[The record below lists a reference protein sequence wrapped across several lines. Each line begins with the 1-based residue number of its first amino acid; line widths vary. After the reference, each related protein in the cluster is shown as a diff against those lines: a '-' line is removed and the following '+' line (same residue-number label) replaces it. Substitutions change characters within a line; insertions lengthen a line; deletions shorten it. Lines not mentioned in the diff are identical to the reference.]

1 MVLLQLRRAVSG
13 AVGGEVAA
21 GHGWRWRVA
30 KVRVSRFLELGFG
43 DLQLGEEIVH
53 SGSRR
58 MS

>member
-1 MVLLQLRRAVSG
+1 MSG